1 MLYCEK
7 CRSICPD
14 STEKCPACKSVRLRA
29 VNGED
34 MVLLHRADQYT
45 AGRLAEQFD
54 EAGVLYQLEPFSKGK
69 TSYLYDCEVMPTDKN
84 IYVRYEDLPAAKE
97 FSAQMKAELEQQA
110 RSGQPISLME
120 LAEATHRERGEK
132 KSVLAKLNAPPP
144 KQGRK
149 KTAPK
154 KSAEKER

>member
-110 RSGQPISLME
+110 
-120 LAEATHRERGEK
+120 GEEEFEEM
-132 KSVLAKLNAPPP
+132 P
-144 KQGRK
+144 RK
-149 KTAPK
+149 KRILVQVLSLLGFFLLVILAVFGADALANWL
-154 KSAEKER
+154 KSIF